1 MGFLAPWFLA
11 GLAAVGLPVWLHLLK
26 KHKTIPLPFSSLMFF
41 ERRTQSSVKHRRL
54 MYLLLFALRTLLFIL
69 LALAFANPFINLP
82 SSPIDSGKK
91 LLIVAVDRSFS
102 MRQGDR
108 LERAKREASAALSG
122 FSAGGRAQALAFSSG
137 VQMMS
142 EATEDI
148 AAVRAG
154 ISAIKPDDARGSYAE
169 LSRALRSIAQGSKA
183 PIEAHVF
190 SDMQKSSLPPNFTD
204 LSLAD
209 GVKLVLHNMAAGR
222 LPNFAVE
229 SVNSPR
235 SVYGAKSRLQTT
247 VVNYGGDRSTRKLTL
262 LLNGKEAASRT
273 VEVPANGRATV
284 EIAPF
289 DVPHGFTKGEVRIDS
304 ADQFPDDDRFY
315 FSMERSEP
323 RPILFVHESSNAGR
337 DALYFRAALESG
349 SEAAFMLEIVTPEQ
363 TANLSPAK
371 YAFVVLSNVAS
382 LPQSFE
388 NALLAHTRVGGSLW
402 IALGRNSAT
411 RKTAPVFGG
420 AIGGTQYAAR
430 ERESFQNVSWL
441 DAAHPSVR
449 KANRWDGVK
458 FYQTIRVEPGN
469 AKVAA
474 RLADGTPVLLEKQ
487 IGEGRVIVFAS
498 TFDNVANDF
507 PLHASFVPFVEQT
520 ARHLGRVEEGA
531 SSMAVGSFL
540 DLRTAKEPGAG
551 AGASVEVLDPDG
563 RRALSLA
570 EAVKAQSFDLTATGF
585 YDIRRQSGRHELV
598 AVNAD
603 RRESDLD
610 LIPAE
615 TLALWQNTGQG
626 APASNQAV
634 GGASNT
640 EAEKK
645 PNRFWW
651 YVMLAVLALSVA
663 ETLVGNRHLAV
674 DKETA

>member
-26 KHKTIPLPFSSLMFF
+26 KHKTTPLPFSSLMFF

-82 SSPIDSGKK
+82 ASRLDSGNR
-91 LLIVAVDRSFS
+91 LLVVAVDRSFS

-108 LERAKREASAALSG
+108 LERAKREASAVLSG
-122 FSAGGRAQALAFSSG
+122 FSANGRAQALAFSSG

-142 EATEDI
+142 EATADV

-190 SDMQKSSLPPNFTD
+190 SDMQKSSLPPNFSD
-204 LSLAD
+204 LGLAD
-209 GVKLVLHNMAAGR
+209 GVKLVLHSVAANR

-235 SVYGAKSRLQTT
+235 RVYGAKSRLQAT
-247 VVNYGGDRSTRKLTL
+247 VVNYGGDRSTRKVTL
-262 LLNGKEAASRT
+262 LLNGKEVAVRS
-273 VEVPANGRATV
+273 VEVPASGRASA
-284 EIAPF
+284 EIPPF

-315 FSMERSEP
+315 FSLERSEP
-323 RPILFVHESSNAGR
+323 RPILFVRESSSAR
-337 DALYFRAALESG
+337 DSLYFRAALESG
-349 SEAAFMLEIVTPEQ
+349 SEAAFTLETVTPEQ
-363 TANLSPAK
+363 TVSLGASR

-388 NALLAHTRVGGSLW
+388 NALLAHVRSGGSLW
-402 IALGRNSAT
+402 ISLGRNSAT
-411 RKTAPVFGG
+411 RKSVPVFGG

-441 DAAHPSVR
+441 DAAHPSIR

-458 FYQTIRVEPGN
+458 FYQSIRVEPGN

-474 RLADGTPVLLEKQ
+474 RLADGTPLLLEKQ

-520 ARHLGRVEEGA
+520 SRHLGRVEEGA
-531 SSMAVGSFL
+531 SSVAVGSFL
-540 DLRTAKEPGAG
+540 DLRTAREPGA
-551 AGASVEVLDPDG
+551 ASGNTVEVLDPEG

-570 EAVKAQSFDLTATGF
+570 EAAKAQSFDLTAAGF

-615 TLALWQNTGQG
+615 TRALWQNTGQG
-626 APASNQAV
+626 SPAPNQAG
-634 GGASNT
+634 GGAS
-640 EAEKK
+640 EEVEKK

-674 DKETA
+674 DKEAA